1 MLISTARLS
10 PESYAARPWRLR
22 EFADD
27 FDVLDVWALPTPGG
41 PDDFARLNATFGS
54 SDPAHASPV
63 VHALFAARWALG
75 RLFGLDDETDEID
88 SRRAELDA
96 RLPEALRNSFPSD
109 VRTGPFTPLY
119 ATPREA
125 ALQIVNR
132 TVHGI
137 VHLGWVPEDDGGY
150 RGEMTVLVKPN
161 GVLGTAYLAAIA
173 PFRHLVVYP
182 AMLRG
187 LARRWRD
194 RSGDDA
200 VVAQIEV
207 PHDVRGLSTLPR
219 VDYADAFLVRI
230 GSTQDRSAER
240 WARAILEEAPA
251 SMRTRLLSGWKALG
265 LEVGHGAG
273 AGSGT
278 VLGWPVARSTPDAVL
293 LSAESRIGM
302 PGQLLVT
309 IRPEGLLFATFLQH
323 RTVGTRPVWAA
334 VERTHVQVVR
344 NLLER
349 AALGES
355 ATVAGH

>member
-10 PESYAARPWRLR
+10 PASYLAQPWRLH

-41 PDDFARLNATFGS
+41 PDDFARLNATFTS
-54 SDPAHASPV
+54 FDPAHTSPV

-75 RLFGLDDETDEID
+75 RLLNLDAATDEID
-88 SRRAELDA
+88 SRRIDLSAQM
-96 RLPEALRNSFPSD
+96 PESLRNSFPMH
-109 VRTGPFTPLY
+109 VRTGPFIPLY

-137 VHLGWVPEDDGGY
+137 VHLGWVPDGDGGY

-161 GVLGTAYLAAIA
+161 GMLGTAYLAAIA
-173 PFRHLVVYP
+173 PFRHVVVYP

-219 VDYADAFLVRI
+219 VDYADAFLVRT
-230 GSTQDRSAER
+230 GPTQGHSAEQ
-240 WARAILEEAPA
+240 WVRAILEEAPA
-251 SMRTRLLSGWKALG
+251 SMRTRLLSGWQALG
-265 LEVGHGAG
+265 LKVGRGAG

-278 VLGWPVARSTPDAVL
+278 VLGWPVVRSTPDTVL

-334 VERTHVQVVR
+334 VERTHVRVVR
-344 NLLER
+344 ELLER
-349 AALGES
+349 AALGGA
-355 ATVAGH
+355 ATGPGR